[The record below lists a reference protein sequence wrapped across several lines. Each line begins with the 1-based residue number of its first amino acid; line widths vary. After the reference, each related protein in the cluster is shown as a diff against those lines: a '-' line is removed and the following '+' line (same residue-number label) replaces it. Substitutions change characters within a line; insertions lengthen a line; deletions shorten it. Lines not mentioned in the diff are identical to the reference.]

1 MSELTAEGIAVAV
14 PCRML
19 KLARQPYYRW
29 SARPVTPRELEQ
41 VYRAN
46 ALLDSHLD
54 GPEFAYRFLVNQ
66 ARDAGQLMAVNS
78 LNPRDVLKE

>member
-1 MSELTAEGIAVAV
+1 MSELVAKGTAVAV
-14 PCRML
+14 PCGVL

-29 SARPVTPRELEQ
+29 LARPVTPRELEQ

-54 GPEFAYRFLVNQ
+54 GPEFAYLFLVNQ
-66 ARDAGQLMAVNS
+66 ARDAGQFIAVKSANS
-78 LNPRDVLKE
+78 EMY